1 MKKWLEKV
9 DWIYVIVPLALL
21 GTFWVIAAFTG
32 QWPWQSNPYNSY
44 ALQTDSWLKGRL
56 DLGQN
61 YEWLELAI
69 YQGKY
74 FVSFPPFPSYN
85 RVYLCGQTLSRGKC
99 GETVFTVLGAYAL
112 LCLRLFVCRNERLC
126 VVYCTEHEFYA
137 QLDGAVLYAAK

>member
-74 FVSFPPFPSYN
+74 FVSFPPFPSY
-85 RVYLCGQTLSRGKC
+85 
-99 GETVFTVLGAYAL
+99 VLIPFVVLFGTNTPDHLIALAVTIIGCIYA
-112 LCLRLFVCRNERLC
+112 VK
-126 VVYCTEHEFYA
+126 
-137 QLDGAVLYAAK
+137 LYR

>member
-21 GTFWVIAAFTG
+21 GTFWVIAAFAG

-74 FVSFPPFPSYN
+74 FVSFPPFPSYVLIPFVVLFGTN
-85 RVYLCGQTLSRGKC
+85 TA
-99 GETVFTVLGAYAL
+99 FTVLGPYAL
-112 LCLRLFVCRNERLC
+112 LCFRLFVCRNERLC

-137 QLDGAVLYAAK
+137 QLDGVVLYAAK

>member
-1 MKKWLEKV
+1 MKKWLEKM

-56 DLGQN
+56 DLGQD
-61 YEWLELAI
+61 YPWLELAI

-74 FVSFPPFPSYN
+74 FVSFPPFPSYVLIPFVMIFGAN
-85 RVYLCGQTLSRGKC
+85 TPDHLIALF
-99 GETVFTVLGAYAL
+99 FTIA
-112 LCLRLFVCRNERLC
+112 
-126 VVYCTEHEFYA
+126 
-137 QLDGAVLYAAK
+137 

>member
-21 GTFWVIAAFTG
+21 GTFWVIAAFAG

-74 FVSFPPFPSYN
+74 FVSFLISSCILP
-85 RVYLCGQTLSRGKC
+85 TLSVRILP
-99 GETVFTVLGAYAL
+99 VSSIAPNSYATL
-112 LCLRLFVCRNERLC
+112 I
-126 VVYCTEHEFYA
+126 A
-137 QLDGAVLYAAK
+137 SS

>member
-1 MKKWLEKV
+1 MKKWLEKM

-56 DLGQN
+56 DLGQD
-61 YEWLELAI
+61 YPWLELAI

-74 FVSFPPFPSYN
+74 FVSFPPFPSLFFTSAYI
-85 RVYLCGQTLSRGKC
+85 QTPIMVIKI
-99 GETVFTVLGAYAL
+99 GAISQNAIPSDEK
-112 LCLRLFVCRNERLC
+112 NESAPP
-126 VVYCTEHEFYA
+126 FPP
-137 QLDGAVLYAAK
+137 AAGRRR